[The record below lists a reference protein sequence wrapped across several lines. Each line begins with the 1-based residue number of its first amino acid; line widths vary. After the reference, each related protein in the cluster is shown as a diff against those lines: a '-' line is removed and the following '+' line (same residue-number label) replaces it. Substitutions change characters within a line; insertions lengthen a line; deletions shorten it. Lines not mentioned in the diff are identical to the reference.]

1 MRLRW
6 PGKGIGIAGAGAVL
20 LCIALAVAGAAPASG
35 AALATRDGALETSSS
50 SSSSS
55 SEWWSTSDD
64 NSGPT
69 PELWLPSESAAS
81 VSTGS
86 VELGGSG
93 WTLKSTLFLD
103 RYDWRTQQLTG
114 WDPSSSLKELT
125 AAMAGALGVEA
136 DGVVLGEAEWTQH
149 GWRCSVT
156 VLGGAADEA
165 ARAQEVADLLI
176 SEATAEAMRRATSFY
191 LCRVGDCI
199 AVEVRLEPALALAAM
214 EQGTPVRRVTFDS
227 FQLPYPLDEQQP
239 ANVTNVTLSC
249 GNWTLV
255 NSTDSTFNSTN
266 SSGFVNCTAGNGT
279 QTNGTDW
286 QSPLQSPPPPLPPMP
301 PSTPPPSPPS
311 PPSPLP
317 PMPSSPLPPM
327 PPSPPLPSPPMPPSP
342 TPPMPPSPPPP
353 SPSMPPSPPP
363 LNPPMPPSPLP
374 PMPPSPPPPSPPMPT
389 SPPPPGPPGS
399 SVQQL
404 VSAALTLNGMNA
416 SSFGASE
423 QTAFICA
430 LAAEFGV
437 QVSAVNITSLVEVF
451 DGSPSRRLLQVNAVT
466 GLTVAFTVLAES
478 LDAANALVSSI
489 LGVASSS
496 GFLLALQSSG
506 MPVRS
511 LLLAQSPT
519 MTALF
524 VSFIPPPPSP
534 APLGTGCV
542 AAIVVR
548 GIRSDDVTPLVTQ
561 AFIAA
566 LASALQLSSASIT
579 VETVMDVLAPV
590 ALFSRRK
597 LQTLTRATVFVVS
610 LPNDAGCAALDG
622 AVASG
627 SAGLL
632 AAFPGS
638 LGVAVSTQPLVPLCA
653 PDELLA
659 AVSKL
664 ILVMGIPHVISMFAL
679 GGLVVFDWAKQQA
692 ALAALSPAPAPAP
705 APAPLA
711 GAPAP
716 EQLRQPLLIAPPPL
730 SLPAHASPPPPP
742 RLTASAPPPP
752 DALSMPP
759 PLRGNVSELEG
770 PPGSI
775 AELPAVLP
783 QPPPSLP
790 ISLTP
795 SLPATQAPGAG
806 GQQTDLALGLG
817 IGLGG
822 ASLVATVAAWRI
834 VARRAQLQR
843 EARSQEV
850 APAEHATARHE
861 DVHCWRSGAKS
872 QEEPEG
878 TFP

>member
-1 MRLRW
+1 
-6 PGKGIGIAGAGAVL
+6 
-20 LCIALAVAGAAPASG
+20 
-35 AALATRDGALETSSS
+35 
-50 SSSSS
+50 
-55 SEWWSTSDD
+55 
-64 NSGPT
+64 
-69 PELWLPSESAAS
+69 
-81 VSTGS
+81 
-86 VELGGSG
+86 
-93 WTLKSTLFLD
+93 
-103 RYDWRTQQLTG
+103 
-114 WDPSSSLKELT
+114 
-125 AAMAGALGVEA
+125 MA
-136 DGVVLGEAEWTQH
+136 
-149 GWRCSVT
+149 
-156 VLGGAADEA
+156 
-165 ARAQEVADLLI
+165 
-176 SEATAEAMRRATSFY
+176 
-191 LCRVGDCI
+191 
-199 AVEVRLEPALALAAM
+199 
-214 EQGTPVRRVTFDS
+214 
-227 FQLPYPLDEQQP
+227 
-239 ANVTNVTLSC
+239 
-249 GNWTLV
+249 
-255 NSTDSTFNSTN
+255 
-266 SSGFVNCTAGNGT
+266 
-279 QTNGTDW
+279 
-286 QSPLQSPPPPLPPMP
+286 
-301 PSTPPPSPPS
+301 
-311 PPSPLP
+311 PSPLP
-317 PMPSSPLPPM
+317 PLPPSL
-327 PPSPPLPSPPMPPSP
+327 PPPSPPMPPSP
-342 TPPMPPSPPPP
+342 APPS
-353 SPSMPPSPPP
+353 
-363 LNPPMPPSPLP
+363 
-374 PMPPSPPPPSPPMPT
+374 
-389 SPPPPGPPGS
+389 PPGS

-404 VSAALTLNGMNA
+404 VSAALTLNGMNV

-423 QTAFICA
+423 QTAFVGA

-437 QVSAVNITSLVEVF
+437 LESAVNITSLVELF
-451 DGSPSRRLLQVNAVT
+451 DASPSRRLLQVNAVT

-519 MTALF
+519 MTAL
-524 VSFIPPPPSP
+524 STSTPPPSPPMPPPPPPPSP
-534 APLGTGCV
+534 APLVTGCV
-542 AAIVVR
+542 VAIVVR
-548 GIRSDDVTPLVTQ
+548 GIRSDDVTPLVSQ

-566 LASALQLSSASIT
+566 LASALQLSSTSIA
-579 VETVMDVLAPV
+579 VEEVMGVLAPL

-597 LQTLTRATVFVVS
+597 LQTLTRATVLVVS
-610 LPNDAGCAALDG
+610 LSSDAGCAALDG
-622 AVASG
+622 AVSSG
-627 SAGLL
+627 SAALL
-632 AAFPGS
+632 AALPGS
-638 LGVAVSTQPLVPLCA
+638 LDVAVSTQPLVPLCA

-716 EQLRQPLLIAPPPL
+716 EQLRQPTPIAPPPL
-730 SLPAHASPPPPP
+730 SQPARASPPPPP
-742 RLTASAPPPP
+742 RLTASAPPPS
-752 DALSMPP
+752 DASTMPP